1 MNTIPCNCNPPA
13 IMSSIEGERLHVINE
28 RGEWCAI
35 INENGVY
42 LQNLLIPSPAELE
55 KETEYLAKI
64 AQEAAADL
72 AKEAR
77 KEELKAKLV
86 SGQQLTQQEMSE
98 LLLLLL

>member
-1 MNTIPCNCNPPA
+1 MSHVPCSCNPPA
-13 IMSSIEGERLHVINE
+13 VISTIVGERCHVINE

-35 INENGVY
+35 VNENGVY
-42 LQNLLIPSPAELE
+42 LQNLLIPSSAELE
-55 KETEYLAKI
+55 KEEMHQARI
-64 AQEAAADL
+64 AEEMSEGL

>member
-1 MNTIPCNCNPPA
+1 MSHVPCNCNPPA
-13 IMSSIEGERLHVINE
+13 VISTIVGERCHVINE

-35 INENGVY
+35 VNESGVY
-42 LQNLLIPSPAELE
+42 LQSLLVPSQEELE
-55 KETEYLAKI
+55 KEATHQAKVAEETSVI
-64 AQEAAADL
+64 TARET
-72 AKEAR
+72 R